1 MIGASNYKLSIP
13 TALLRVADS
22 RVLRKA
28 VIPAAGL
35 GTRLL
40 SVTKEQPKE
49 MLPVFARGKNGELCL
64 KPIVQ
69 LVFEQLYY
77 VGFREFCFIVGRGK
91 RAIEDHFTPDFDFVS
106 MLDRRGRNGPA
117 SDLESFYK
125 MIDSSTVVWVNQSEP
140 RGFGDAVLKAKSFA
154 GEDKFMVHAGDSHF
168 LAKDADHLRRVMD
181 ASMREKANALF
192 LSMEVDDPKRFGII
206 EGETMVDGLVRVKRL
221 VEKPVKPASKLA
233 IMPVYVFDSN
243 IFKAL
248 EATKAGFAGELQL
261 TDGIQKMVDWNLNVY
276 TTKVESDEIWLDIG
290 SPDLYWEAQN
300 LSHKHYSHELAP

>member
-1 MIGASNYKLSIP
+1 MK
-13 TALLRVADS
+13 
-22 RVLRKA
+22 KA

-49 MLPVFARGKNGELCL
+49 MLPVFAKGRNGELCL

-69 LVFEQLYY
+69 LVFEQLYH

-91 RAIEDHFTPDFDFVS
+91 RAIEDHFTPDFSFVS
-106 MLDRRGRNGPA
+106 MLDSKGKDGPA
-117 SDLESFYK
+117 GDLENFYK
-125 MIDSSTVVWVNQSEP
+125 MIDSSTVSWVNQSEP

-168 LAKDADHLRRVMD
+168 LSKDANHLRRVMD
-181 ASMREKANALF
+181 ASVKTKANALF
-192 LSMEVDDPKRFGII
+192 LSMEVDDPKRFGIV
-206 EGETMVDGLVRVKRL
+206 EGETSANGLVKVKRL
-221 VEKPVKPASKLA
+221 VEKPLKPASKLA

-261 TDGIQKMVDWNLNVY
+261 TDGIQQMVDWNLNVY
-276 TTKVESDEIWLDIG
+276 TTKVESSEI
-290 SPDLYWEAQN
+290 
-300 LSHKHYSHELAP
+300 

>member
-1 MIGASNYKLSIP
+1 MQNASSEDNG
-13 TALLRVADS
+13 S
-22 RVLRKA
+22 RMLRKA

-49 MLPVFARGKNGELCL
+49 MLPVFAKGKNGELCL

-69 LVFEQLYY
+69 LVFEQLYQ

-91 RAIEDHFTPDFDFVS
+91 RAIEDHFTPDFSYVS
-106 MLDRRGRNGPA
+106 MLDSKGKDGPA
-117 SDLESFYK
+117 ADLENFYK
-125 MIDSSTVVWVNQSEP
+125 MIDSSTVSWVNQSEP

-154 GEDKFMVHAGDSHF
+154 GNDRFMVHAGDSHF
-168 LAKDADHLRRVMD
+168 ISKNADHLRRVVRL
-181 ASMREKANALF
+181 SEESKADALF
-192 LSMEVDDPKRFGII
+192 LSMEVDDPKRFGIV
-206 EGETMVDGLVRVKRL
+206 EGETTRNGLVKVKHV
-221 VEKPVKPASKLA
+221 VEKPLNPASKLA

-276 TTKVESDEIWLDIG
+276 TTKVESSEIWLDIG
-290 SPDLYWEAQN
+290 SPDLYWQAQN
-300 LSHKHYSHELAP
+300 LSHKHWSHEPSS

>member
-1 MIGASNYKLSIP
+1 M
-13 TALLRVADS
+13 
-22 RVLRKA
+22 LRKA

-49 MLPVFARGKNGELCL
+49 MLPVFARSKNGDLCL

-69 LVFEQLYY
+69 LVFEQLYQA
-77 VGFREFCFIVGRGK
+77 GFREFCFIVGRGK
-91 RAIEDHFTPDFDFVS
+91 RAIEHHFTPDFDFVS
-106 MLDRRGRNGPA
+106 MLDRKGRNGPA
-117 SDLESFYK
+117 GDLENFYK
-125 MIDSSTVVWVNQSEP
+125 MIDSSTVSWVNQSEP

-154 GEDKFMVHAGDSHF
+154 GKDKFMVHAGDSHF

-181 ASMREKANALF
+181 ASAKMKANALF
-192 LSMEVDDPKRFGII
+192 LSMGVDDPKRFGII
-206 EGETMVDGLVRVKRL
+206 EGEAMVDGLVRVKKL
-221 VEKPVKPASKLA
+221 VEKPLKPASKLA

-276 TTKVESDEIWLDIG
+276 TTKVGSDEIWLDIG

-300 LSHKHYSHELAP
+300 LSYKHYSHEPKG